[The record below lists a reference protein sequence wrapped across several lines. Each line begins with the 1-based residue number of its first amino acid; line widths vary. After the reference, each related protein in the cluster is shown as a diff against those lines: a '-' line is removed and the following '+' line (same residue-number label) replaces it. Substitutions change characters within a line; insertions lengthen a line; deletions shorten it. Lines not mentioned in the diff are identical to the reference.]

1 MTNVPTAPI
10 HYGLQTGNLIL
21 QGRPKGLRENPA
33 AYRRTSVSRLRAK
46 GDMMTRRIVDL
57 GLRLTEGLKTWDV
70 KPPFTMLPCMNA
82 ATFRLGFSTKLLI
95 LEDHCGTHVD
105 SPYHFYDGEFRTPQG
120 RTIDE
125 IPIEKFMGEA
135 VLIDVS
141 FKAPKDPV
149 DRALLEAAARDQ
161 GIRLMRGDILLVRTW
176 AREWGEPMAEFL
188 QARAFT
194 LDACEWLLG
203 QGVKL
208 VGLDLPNLEGALSED
223 YGNMDAPGHVLLL
236 HPTHEVLIVEN
247 LVNLDQIRAKRFEF
261 YALPL
266 HIKGAT
272 GSPVRA
278 VAVEQA

>member
-1 MTNVPTAPI
+1 VT
-10 HYGLQTGNLIL
+10 Q
-21 QGRPKGLRENPA
+21 
-33 AYRRTSVSRLRAK
+33 
-46 GDMMTRRIVDL
+46 RIVDL

-70 KPPFTMLPCMNA
+70 KPPFTMLPCMSA

-105 SPYHFYDGEFRTPQG
+105 STYHFYDGAFRVPRG

-125 IPIEKFMGEA
+125 FPLEKFMGEA

-141 FKAPKDPV
+141 FKALTDPV
-149 DRALLEAAARDQ
+149 DRDLLEAAARDQ
-161 GIRLMRGDILLVRTW
+161 KVYVKRGDILLVRTW
-176 AREWGEPMAEFL
+176 AKGWGEPMAEFL
-188 QARAFT
+188 QARGFT
-194 LDACEWLLG
+194 ADACEWMLG

-208 VGLDLPNLEGALSED
+208 VGLDLPNLEGAVSEE
-223 YGNMDAPGHVLLL
+223 YGNMDSPGHLMLL
-236 HPTHEVLIVEN
+236 HPVREVLIVEN
-247 LVNLDQIRAKRFEF
+247 LVNLDRIRAKRFEF

-278 VAVEQA
+278 VAIEQA

>member
-1 MTNVPTAPI
+1 
-10 HYGLQTGNLIL
+10 
-21 QGRPKGLRENPA
+21 
-33 AYRRTSVSRLRAK
+33 
-46 GDMMTRRIVDL
+46 
-57 GLRLTEGLKTWDV
+57 
-70 KPPFTMLPCMNA
+70 MLPCMNA

-95 LEDHCGTHVD
+95 MEDHCGTHVD
-105 SPYHFYDGEFRTPQG
+105 SPYHFYDGEFRIPRG

-125 IPIEKFMGEA
+125 LSLEKFTGEG

-141 FKAPKDPV
+141 FKAPFDPV
-149 DRALLEAAARDQ
+149 NRDLLVAAARDQ
-161 GIRLMRGDILLVRTW
+161 RVHVKRGDILLVRTW
-176 AREWGEPMAEFL
+176 AREWGEPMGEFL

-194 LDACEWLLG
+194 VDACEWLLD

-208 VGLDLPNLEGALSED
+208 VGLDLPNLEGALTKD

-236 HPTHEVLIVEN
+236 HPTREVLIVEN

-266 HIKGAT
+266 HVKGAT

-278 VAVEQA
+278 AAVERT

>member
-1 MTNVPTAPI
+1 MA
-10 HYGLQTGNLIL
+10 
-21 QGRPKGLRENPA
+21 
-33 AYRRTSVSRLRAK
+33 
-46 GDMMTRRIVDL
+46 RRIVDL

-95 LEDHCGTHVD
+95 MEDHCGTHVD
-105 SPYHFYDGEFRTPQG
+105 SPYHFYDGEFRIPRG

-125 IPIEKFMGEA
+125 LSLEKFTGEG

-141 FKAPKDPV
+141 FKAPFDPV
-149 DRALLEAAARDQ
+149 NRDLLVAAARDQ
-161 GIRLMRGDILLVRTW
+161 RVHVKRGDILLVRTW
-176 AREWGEPMAEFL
+176 AREWGEPMGEFL

-194 LDACEWLLG
+194 VDACEWLLD

-208 VGLDLPNLEGALSED
+208 VGLDLPNLEGALTKD

-236 HPTHEVLIVEN
+236 HPTREVLIVEN

-266 HIKGAT
+266 HVKGAT

-278 VAVEQA
+278 AAVERT

>member
-1 MTNVPTAPI
+1 MVGKKSPSEDLTRHGVHDRCDAVQEILAIRIREEDSSTLDSPHHDMVESAWGVETWTAR
-10 HYGLQTGNLIL
+10 HVGSLSASEKDVNGSNGT
-21 QGRPKGLRENPA
+21 
-33 AYRRTSVSRLRAK
+33 TSPMA
-46 GDMMTRRIVDL
+46 
-57 GLRLTEGLKTWDV
+57 
-70 KPPFTMLPCMNA
+70 
-82 ATFRLGFSTKLLI
+82 LI

-105 SPYHFYDGEFRTPQG
+105 SPYHFYDVEFRTPRG

-278 VAVEQA
+278 VVVEPA

>member
-1 MTNVPTAPI
+1 MA
-10 HYGLQTGNLIL
+10 
-21 QGRPKGLRENPA
+21 
-33 AYRRTSVSRLRAK
+33 
-46 GDMMTRRIVDL
+46 RRIVDL

-95 LEDHCGTHVD
+95 MEDHCGTHVD
-105 SPYHFYDGEFRTPQG
+105 SPYHFYDGEFRIPRGQ
-120 RTIDE
+120 TIDE
-125 IPIEKFMGEA
+125 LSLEKFTGEG

-141 FKAPKDPV
+141 FKAPFDPV
-149 DRALLEAAARDQ
+149 NRDLLVAAARDQ
-161 GIRLMRGDILLVRTW
+161 RVHVKRGDILLVRTW
-176 AREWGEPMAEFL
+176 AGEWGEPMGEFL

-194 LDACEWLLG
+194 VDACEWLLD

-208 VGLDLPNLEGALSED
+208 VGLDLPNLEGALTKD

-236 HPTHEVLIVEN
+236 HPTREVLIVEN

-266 HIKGAT
+266 HVKGAT

-278 VAVEQA
+278 AAVERT